1 MNPVLVGDVSGRAP
15 IAQEEIFG
23 PVGVLI
29 PYDGIDDG
37 VDKANDVAYGLG
49 ADVFSPDAATGIA
62 IAGRLRA
69 GTVTINGGGA
79 FRPDAPFGGFKAS
92 GIGREYGEWGVR
104 EFLEPQHV
112 QWALR

>member
-1 MNPVLVGDVSGRAP
+1 MNPVFVGGVDNRSQ

-29 PYDGIDDG
+29 PYDGLDDA
-37 VDKANDVAYGLG
+37 VRKANDVDYGLA
-49 ADVFSPDAATGIA
+49 ADVFSPNVASGIA
-62 IAGRLRA
+62 VAGRLRA

-112 QWALR
+112 QWALS